1 MKKSEKIARRL
12 VRQANGL
19 SPGFRYFDDP
29 YEGMTTVCP
38 LCEKTIAAGLETCPE
53 CGGPIPGQHRSR
65 EPVKKSPLT
74 LLMIAA
80 LLVLLGLGLYFFIRN
95 MIESGFPGLLLGL

>member
-1 MKKSEKIARRL
+1 MKKSEKTARRL

-29 YEGMTTVCP
+29 YEGMTMVCP
-38 LCEKTIAAGLETCPE
+38 RCGNSIPAGLETCPE

-74 LLMIAA
+74 LFMIAA
-80 LLVLLGLGLYFFIRN
+80 LLVLLGLGLYFFIRK